1 MGVRRENAAVH
12 AMQKRPAMIGMAF
25 FKVPK
30 STALLNC
37 SRRRTEVSCAVTAR
51 TTPKLMVGAC
61 MKTGE
66 TVVEAGVA
74 VSTRREWHLDQML
87 TSYIR

>member
-1 MGVRRENAAVH
+1 
-12 AMQKRPAMIGMAF
+12 
-25 FKVPK
+25 
-30 STALLNC
+30 
-37 SRRRTEVSCAVTAR
+37 
-51 TTPKLMVGAC
+51 